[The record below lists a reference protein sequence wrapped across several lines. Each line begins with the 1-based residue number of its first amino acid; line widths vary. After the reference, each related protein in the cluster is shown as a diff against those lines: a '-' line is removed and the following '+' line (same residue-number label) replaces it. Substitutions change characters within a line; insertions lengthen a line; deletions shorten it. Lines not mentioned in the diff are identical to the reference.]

1 MRSRAAQLIEDHFRI
16 DAVHTEDLLVWEAC
30 QIDPFQDQTLVAPV
44 FTRDV
49 TEVTEDQLLDPLTR
63 VKLR

>member
-16 DAVHTEDLLVWEAC
+16 DADHTEDLLVWEAC
-30 QIDPFQDQTLVAPV
+30 ATDPFQDQTLVAPV
-44 FTRDV
+44 FVV
-49 TEVTEDQLLDPLTR
+49 TEVTEDHLLDPLTR

>member
-1 MRSRAAQLIEDHFRI
+1 MRSRTQSLVEDHFRV
-16 DAVHTEDLLVWEAC
+16 DAAFTEDLLVWEAC
-30 QIDPFQDQTLVAPV
+30 TADPFQDQTLVAPV
-44 FTRDV
+44 FTRDM

>member
-30 QIDPFQDQTLVAPV
+30 VTDPFQDQTLVAPTYV
-44 FTRDV
+44 SQI
-49 TEVTEDQLLDPLTR
+49 TEDQLLDPLTQ
-63 VKLR
+63 VKLS

>member
-30 QIDPFQDQTLVAPV
+30 ETDPFQDQTLVAPPYV
-44 FTRDV
+44 V
-49 TEVTEDQLLDPLTR
+49 SQVTEDQLLDPLTR
-63 VKLR
+63 VKLS

>member
-1 MRSRAAQLIEDHFRI
+1 MRSRTQSLIEDHFRV
-16 DAVHTEDLLVWEAC
+16 DAAFTEDLLVWEAC
-30 QIDPFQDQTLVAPV
+30 TTDPFQDQTLVAPV
-44 FTRDV
+44 FVV